1 MKTLMTMLLMFPVAV
16 AGAQTTSQ
24 SQIRHIE
31 TSLNHLTVLEFGESV
46 TTLAIADP
54 DSFQVERHDDKVF
67 VKPLREGVSTN
78 LFVWTAS
85 RDLSYELDPA
95 GQLAAMD
102 VLVRTDPPPNPHK
115 SAQAAAEPSDAEI
128 RKIASLVLTQAMMGV
143 EDIAHDAD
151 KRPADRVEV
160 TLDQVYRA
168 KDQIYIRYSVVNQTS
183 APFRVTTPDVSAPAP
198 TEQPVSLISLK
209 NHQITSRTF
218 AAFKVK
224 QGSSLPVVQAESVT
238 RDLAPG
244 EKTTGVVSIGSS
256 PATEPQIYQLS
267 FGADQNGSLK
277 VEAVL

>member
-1 MKTLMTMLLMFPVAV
+1 
-16 AGAQTTSQ
+16 
-24 SQIRHIE
+24 
-31 TSLNHLTVLEFGESV
+31 
-46 TTLAIADP
+46 
-54 DSFQVERHDDKVF
+54 

-85 RDLSYELDPA
+85 RELSYELDPA
-95 GQLAAMD
+95 SQLAAMD

-128 RKIASLVLTQAMMGV
+128 RKIASLVLTEAMMGV

-151 KRPADRVEV
+151 KRAADRVEV

-183 APFRVTTPDVSAPAP
+183 VPFRVTTPDVFAPMP

-209 NHQITSRTF
+209 NHEITSRTF

-244 EKTTGVVSIGSS
+244 EKTTGVVSIGRSS
-256 PATEPQIYQLS
+256 ATEPQIYQLS
-267 FGADQNGSLK
+267 FGADQDGSLK

>member
-1 MKTLMTMLLMFPVAV
+1 MKMFMTIFLMFPVAV

-31 TSLNHLTVLEFGESV
+31 TSLNHLTVLEFAESV

-54 DSFQVERHDDKVF
+54 DSFQIERHDDKVF

-85 RDLSYELDPA
+85 RELSYELDPA
-95 GQLAAMD
+95 GQLSAMD
-102 VLVRTDPPPNPHK
+102 VLVRTVPPPNPHT

-151 KRPADRVEV
+151 KHPADRVEV
-160 TLDQVYRA
+160 TLDQVFRA
-168 KDQIYIRYSVVNQTS
+168 KDRIYIRYSVANQTK
-183 APFRVTTPDVSAPAP
+183 APFRVTTPDVSAPLP
-198 TEQPVSLISLK
+198 TEQPVSLVSLRD
-209 NHQITSRTF
+209 HQITSRTF

-224 QGSSLPVVQAESVT
+224 QGSNLPVMQAESVT

-244 EKTTGVVSIGSS
+244 EKTTGVISIGSS

-267 FGADQNGSLK
+267 FGADQNGSLQ

>member
-1 MKTLMTMLLMFPVAV
+1 MKMPMTMLLMFPVTV
-16 AGAQTTSQ
+16 AGAQTTNQ

-85 RDLSYELDPA
+85 RELSYELDPA

-151 KRPADRVEV
+151 KRAADRVEV

-183 APFRVTTPDVSAPAP
+183 VPFRVTTPDVSAPLP
-198 TEQPVSLISLK
+198 TEEPVSLLSLK
-209 NHQITSRTF
+209 NHQITSQTF
-218 AAFKVK
+218 AAFKARNVS
-224 QGSSLPVVQAESVT
+224 GIPVTQAETGT
-238 RDLAPG
+238 RDIAPG
-244 EKTTGVVSIGSS
+244 EKTTGVISIES
-256 PATEPQIYQLS
+256 PTGIVPQIYQLN
-267 FGADQNGSLK
+267 FGADQNGPLK
-277 VEAVL
+277 VEVVL